1 MAREESDREDILR
14 EATGL
19 VERAELSVAG
29 FPEAIV
35 FGFRRNGAASLFI
48 SQDEVYQFDVAGAW
62 RRSYLSGR
70 LLKAESGRLVELT
83 RERSADQTV
92 LLRRD
97 LSDAEFA
104 TLCAQ
109 LQDRL
114 TSLADRLSRPGDYAV
129 VGQVSA
135 TGTDVVH
142 RFVEWLRATLA
153 RPIRAAQKP
162 GLAGGIGL

>member
-1 MAREESDREDILR
+1 MAREESDREEILR

-29 FPEAIV
+29 FPETIV
-35 FGFRRNGAASLFI
+35 FGFRRNGAVSLFV
-48 SQDEVYQFDVAGAW
+48 SQNEVYQFDVAGAW

-70 LLKAESGRLVELT
+70 LLKAEGGRLVELT
-83 RERSADQTV
+83 RERSANQTI

-97 LSDAEFA
+97 LSDAEFT

-109 LQDRL
+109 LHDRL
-114 TSLADRLSRPGDYAV
+114 ITFADRLSRPGDYTV

-135 TGTDVVH
+135 TGTDVVR
-142 RFVEWLRATLA
+142 RFVDWLRVMLA
-153 RPIRAAQKP
+153 QPLRAAEKP
-162 GLAGGIGL
+162 GLG